1 MPKSEGPIDE
11 SALRLAKANINA
23 ALSRIQRLKEAC
35 GEIERLSSA
44 SVGRHPIGDS
54 MLGKRRR
61 SSAHAKAESRAYFA
75 PWSPRRSAHDAK
87 R

>member
-54 MLGKRRR
+54 MLG
-61 SSAHAKAESRAYFA
+61 SLSQAQALLSACESRVT
-75 PWSPRRSAHDAK
+75 SILRTLESKAK
-87 R
+87 RS